1 MAKITEITPIKTS
14 GAGHS
19 SIFITLD
26 NGVKGEVYLGM
37 NTTSTDLAEGV
48 DIEYDTQESPYGLK
62 IKPRNFKNGKFAGK
76 PTFGGG
82 GGQKKDTLGMT
93 LGNALTNATMMV
105 CHDKIPLADLEK
117 VTRRM
122 IDISI
127 SIKKDYEG
135 KI

>member
-1 MAKITEITPIKTS
+1 
-14 GAGHS
+14 
-19 SIFITLD
+19 
-26 NGVKGEVYLGM
+26 VKGEVYLGVRA
-37 NTTSTDLAEGV
+37 TSTDLAVGV

-62 IKPRNFKNGKFAGK
+62 IKPRNFKNGKFASK
-76 PTFGGG
+76 PTFGG

-127 SIKKDYEG
+127 AIKKDYEG